1 MMNNLVDNMF
11 SFYNEIRNLNQL
23 KQENVIVLDEFIM
36 NNKVIPT
43 NALPITNKVVVLDAG
58 HGKPDEGA
66 VRL

>member
-1 MMNNLVDNMF
+1 MNKSNLYKRLILV
-11 SFYNEIRNLNQL
+11 SFLVCLSMSFFYVSN
-23 KQENVIVLDEFIM
+23 IM

>member
-1 MMNNLVDNMF
+1 MLNLFFCVSN
-11 SFYNEIRNLNQL
+11 
-23 KQENVIVLDEFIM
+23 IM
-36 NNKVIPT
+36 NNKVIPA